1 MRKSLSERTHGL
13 SRLGW
18 ALLLVAVLL
27 AAGLRLY
34 RLGEW
39 PPGPYR
45 DEAYNGLDALEV
57 LRGNLALF
65 FPANNGREP
74 FYIYL
79 VSAAIALFEQTTFAL
94 RLPAAIIGALTT
106 IPTYLLGR
114 AWFGRTAGMLA
125 AFLWA
130 VMLWPVHLGR
140 IGLRAGLLA
149 LLLPSAFW
157 LGTRAYR
164 ERRAVLWFPAGLAY
178 GLSFYT
184 YLAVRFTPLL
194 LLLFAAYLVATGRR
208 ERLWDGGRTLWFL
221 AGGALAIAPLATVF
235 IADPSLFFGRAGQVS
250 ILSPEVSGGNPIGA
264 LLSNSGRALGMYLYR
279 GDAILRHNALLNYDA
294 VLKSDNPMGR
304 PVFDWLMAGPF
315 LAGLVWC
322 LWRWRRPAAAFLLLW
337 QLVMLG
343 PTILA
348 EDAPHFLRAVGV
360 LPGAVFFPAIGL
372 ALLWDWQRLSV
383 PIRRAAVL
391 LLLAG
396 SAVLTI
402 RDYAVY
408 ARQPD
413 TGFLFE
419 SAAAELA
426 QSVAADVDAGSSV
439 YLDRRFPDGWPSVRF
454 LLGQRPVMLFDRQQG
469 LPDLP
474 NGPATVY
481 AWPYESLDYLGVAVV
496 PPVVVDVSPGPLA
509 RGDLEPEPYSLYTR
523 YAITPGVDEATPT
536 ADFDGL
542 LGLHKAEVEPIAPD
556 MVEIALRWEA
566 SEALQTGGR
575 LPNLFVHVVGP
586 EGVVTQYDGP
596 LGWGLWPVDG
606 WRPGVAI
613 GERHRLQ
620 LPRPFDP
627 AGDQIQIGLYWTD
640 TNERLPV
647 LDAQGQ
653 AVDDKILLRPGP

>member
-1 MRKSLSERTHGL
+1 M
-13 SRLGW
+13 
-18 ALLLVAVLL
+18 LLVTVLV

-45 DEAYNGLDALEV
+45 DEAYNGLDALEL

-79 VSAAIALFEQTTFAL
+79 VSIAVALFGQTTFAL
-94 RLPAAIIGALTT
+94 RLPAAIIGALAT

-130 VMLWPVHLGR
+130 VTLWPVHLGR

-149 LLLPSAFW
+149 LLLPSTFW

-164 ERRAVLWFPAGLAY
+164 ERRAVLWFLAGVVY

-194 LLLFAAYLVATGRR
+194 LLLFAAYLIATGRR
-208 ERLWDGGRTLWFL
+208 ERLWDDGRALWFL
-221 AGGALAIAPLATVF
+221 VGGALVIAPLATVF

-250 ILSPEVSGGNPIGA
+250 ILSPEVSGGNPIGT
-264 LLSNSGRALGMYLYR
+264 LLDNSGRALGMYLYR

-315 LAGLVWC
+315 LAGLIRC

-348 EDAPHFLRAVGV
+348 EDAPHFLRAIGV

-372 ALLWDWQRLSV
+372 ALLWDWRRLSV
-383 PIRRAAVL
+383 PIRRAAVVL
-391 LLLAG
+391 LLVG
-396 SAVLTI
+396 SALLTI

-426 QSVAADVDAGSSV
+426 HSVEVNVDAGPSV
-439 YLDRRFPDGWPSVRF
+439 FLDRRFPDGWPSVRF
-454 LLGQRPVMLFDRQQG
+454 LLGQRPVTLFDGRH

-474 NGPATVY
+474 DGPAMVY
-481 AWPYESLDYLGVAVV
+481 AWPYEPLDYLDAAVAPPAVV
-496 PPVVVDVSPGPLA
+496 DIFPGPLA

-523 YAITPGVDEATPT
+523 YAIIPGAFETTSV
-536 ADFDGL
+536 ADFDGQL
-542 LGLHKAEVEPIAPD
+542 RLRKAVVEQIASDVVEV
-556 MVEIALRWEA
+556 ALRWEA
-566 SEALQTGGR
+566 SEAFQAGGR
-575 LPNLFVHVVGP
+575 LPNLFVHVVRP

-596 LGWGLWPVDG
+596 LGWGLWPVEG
-606 WRPGVAI
+606 WRPGVTI

-627 AGDQIQIGLYWTD
+627 AGDQIQIGLYWAD

-653 AVDDKILLRPGP
+653 ANDDKIILWPGP